1 MPGFTA
7 FVRIDLRKFL
17 IKYGVL
23 KNFGSIVTEI
33 FLENL
38 FLKNKRRD
46 MEISLRKNFVIDIN
60 RTR

>member
-33 FLENL
+33 FQESL
-38 FLKNKRRD
+38 FLKNNGIWKFYQ
-46 MEISLRKNFVIDIN
+46 ESIL
-60 RTR
+60 

>member
-7 FVRIDLRKFL
+7 FVRTDLRKFL

-23 KNFGSIVTEI
+23 KNFGSVVTEI

-38 FLKNKRRD
+38 FLKNNGVWK
-46 MEISLRKNFVIDIN
+46 FY
-60 RTR
+60 